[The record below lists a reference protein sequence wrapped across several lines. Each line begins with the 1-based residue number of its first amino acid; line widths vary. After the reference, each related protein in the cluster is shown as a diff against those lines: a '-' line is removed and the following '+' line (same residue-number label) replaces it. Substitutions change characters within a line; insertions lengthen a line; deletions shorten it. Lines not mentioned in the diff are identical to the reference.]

1 MIKEFKNLLN
11 NTLIIGSKTHEKADR
26 IKWTQPFPN
35 LEEYDS
41 IIIDLTSFP
50 KNYPPNLFSNIAI
63 LKRTAR
69 IFISNYKEIFCI
81 MEKPLKILF
90 KQIPLNYSWVPFPQ
104 KLTVDPMLLGKTIIL
119 TDTRFSDYIKNVE
132 KWDNEL
138 NWINTTNCSFDPIAI
153 NKTNKPI
160 AATITMNQRGKI
172 HFLPKAT
179 KISHSQAIEHLIDLA
194 HKKET
199 KEYPWEKTIEIPEI
213 KQNNNLW
220 NSNIS
225 KENYR
230 NLFSKEHKKIVN
242 AVQLILEDLG
252 IVTIPT
258 SIHDLKDSK
267 NNMVVHITSV
277 KEKVEIQNPKINQL
291 AQFIE
296 NKTKKP
302 KIIFIANTYHNLPLE
317 TRTNK
322 EHLDLSTRIFLETNN
337 IIFLTTSSLFHLW
350 KKVITNQVSTKEV
363 HSLIQNKSGETT
375 I

>member
-1 MIKEFKNLLN
+1 VN
-11 NTLIIGSKTHEKADR
+11 NTLIIGSKAHEKADS
-26 IKWTQPFPN
+26 INWAQPFPN

-50 KNYPPNLFSNIAI
+50 KNYPPHLFSNIAV
-63 LKRTAR
+63 LKRTVR
-69 IFISNYKEIFCI
+69 IFINAYKEIFCI
-81 MEKPLKILF
+81 MEKPLRILF

-104 KLTVDPMLLGKTIIL
+104 KLTVDPMLLGRTIII

-160 AATITMNQRGKI
+160 AATITINQRGKI

-179 KISHSQAIEHLIDLA
+179 KIRHSQAIEHLIDLA
-194 HKKET
+194 NKKET
-199 KEYPWEKTIEIPEI
+199 KEYPWENTITIPEI

-230 NLFSKEHKKIVN
+230 NLFSKDHKKIVN

-252 IVTIPT
+252 IVTMTT
-258 SIHDLKDSK
+258 SLLDLKDSK
-267 NNMVVHITSV
+267 NNMAVQITSV

-291 AQFIE
+291 AHFID
-296 NKTKKP
+296 NKTKKA
-302 KIIFIANTYHNLPLE
+302 KIIFIANTYNNLPPE
-317 TRTNK
+317 SRTNK

-337 IIFLTTSSLFHLW
+337 IIFLTTLSLFHLW
-350 KKVITNQVSTKEV
+350 KKVITTQISTKEV
-363 HSLIQNKSGETT
+363 HSLIQNKIGEIT